1 MCKFQQIEKMNQISK
16 TTKLKKKKEKKLREK
31 KSALNVC
38 IWDMGIMM
46 NINGDWNIENWKLQV
61 GK

>member
-46 NINGDWNIENWKLQV
+46 NINGD
-61 GK
+61 

>member
-1 MCKFQQIEKMNQISK
+1 
-16 TTKLKKKKEKKLREK
+16 
-31 KSALNVC
+31 LNVC